1 MKFYLHNLTPLTF
14 FNKKKNIEILCNTVV
29 NDLMIES
36 DDFDGNPS
44 CRGAPA
50 MSHLTFSVGE
60 MNGTLLPESGL
71 PKIAATTL
79 QLYSNSEADQDKQTL
94 SSMVTL
100 Q

>member
-1 MKFYLHNLTPLTF
+1 
-14 FNKKKNIEILCNTVV
+14 
-29 NDLMIES
+29 MIES

-44 CRGAPA
+44 CRGVPA

-60 MNGTLLPESGL
+60 MNGTTAGSGL